1 MQCFVVWWSDK
12 EPKYDLRDGPS
23 QGVREDDKLQR
34 AGSDALLSRC
44 IGKYILLYDY
54 EVTD

>member
-1 MQCFVVWWSDK
+1 MCFVVWWSDK

-23 QGVREDDKLQR
+23 QGVREDDKLQG
-34 AGSDALLSRC
+34 ASSDALLSRC

-54 EVTD
+54 EVME